1 MNPRKNLLLLLVL
14 AVVGGAYY
22 VYDVRWAAEKRASEE
37 RKVKLLKGLDETAL
51 IRIRVERK
59 EDPYQIIRTEQGWR
73 FVEPVDAAVD
83 EEEADK
89 LLKAA
94 TGLRER
100 RNLGS
105 VEKKS
110 EFGMDEPEMKITFG
124 IKDKNDV
131 SIHVGDRTP
140 TREFR
145 YAALEKTPGIFTLQ
159 LSDVAK
165 FDKTVFSIRDK
176 AIVPIMPE
184 RAQKVMV
191 ELQDGGDFTVV
202 RRGKDEWGLTSP
214 VKARA
219 DAIDSEGI
227 VSTLR
232 WDKVQK
238 FVDEKPKDLVP
249 YGLDKPK
256 ITVRIFTEDD
266 GRPEDG
272 VIFGY
277 KKMEAPGPRS
287 PEKKPKVY
295 YYARRLSGGPV
306 MLINEKTV
314 RELPQSP
321 FSLRHKSV
329 IDYDVDHITRLLI
342 ESKSRKLDI
351 LRKAKKRWDLH
362 VTSADGKRQRRIGRH
377 KHVDDLL
384 WDIKWSNAIEYV
396 DTPGEDLSKY
406 ALIRED
412 GEGAPLRYTLWLKKK
427 EDGGPPE
434 KKSFILGR
442 FLKDKKRV
450 YGRMAGEKRL
460 FAFKKE
466 DYDKITK
473 TSYFLSERRFLRY
486 EKDEEI
492 TEVTARFPGGSA
504 MRLER
509 YGEKW
514 RFLSPAGKEAASSKV
529 DDLIGA
535 LRDFEKQGEAQP
547 GEAPDFRRFLVELSG
562 KDVRHQPW
570 GPLRFAHKAESGFL
584 YVRAG
589 GKIYRMTK
597 KYNEEKLPKSLKS
610 WEKEE
615 TEKERGAS

>member
-1 MNPRKNLLLLLVL
+1 MNPRTRKNLLLLLAL
-14 AVVGGAYY
+14 AVAGGAYY
-22 VYDVRWAAEKRASEE
+22 LYDVRWAAEKRAAEE
-37 RKVKLLKGLDETAL
+37 RKVQLLKGADEAAL

-59 EDPYQIIRTEQGWR
+59 EEPYQIIRTEQGWR

-83 EEEADK
+83 EEEAEK
-89 LLKAA
+89 LLEAA

-105 VEKKS
+105 VDNAS
-110 EFGMDEPEMKITFG
+110 EFGMDAPHMKITFG
-124 IKDKNDV
+124 IKDKSDV

-145 YAALEKTPGIFTLQ
+145 YAGLANAPGIFTLQ
-159 LSDVAK
+159 LSDIAK

-184 RAQKVMV
+184 RARKVMV

-202 RRGKDEWGLTSP
+202 RTGKEEWGLTQP
-214 VKARA
+214 VRARA

-238 FVDEKPKDLVP
+238 FVDEKPKDLAP
-249 YGLDKPK
+249 YGLDKPQ

-266 GRPEDG
+266 GKPEDG
-272 VIFGY
+272 VILGNR
-277 KKMEAPGPRS
+277 KAEAPGPRS
-287 PEKKPKVY
+287 PEKKPKAY

-314 RELPQSP
+314 QELPKSP

-329 IDYDVDHITRLLI
+329 IDYDVDHITRLLV
-342 ESKSRKLDI
+342 ESKSGRIDI
-351 LRKAKKRWDLH
+351 LRKAKKRWDIH
-362 VTSADGKRQRRIGRH
+362 VTAADGKRRSLIGRH

-384 WDIKWSNAIEYV
+384 WDIKWSNAVEYV
-396 DTPGEDLSKY
+396 DAPGEDLSKY

-412 GEGAPLRYTLWLKKK
+412 GAGAPLRYTLWLQKK
-427 EDGGPPE
+427 EDGPTE

-460 FAFKKE
+460 FAFKRE

-473 TSYFLSERRFLRY
+473 TPYFLSERRFLRY
-486 EKDEEI
+486 TKDEEI
-492 TEVTARFPGGSA
+492 TEVTARFPDGSA

-509 YGEKW
+509 YGDEW
-514 RFLSPAGKEAASSKV
+514 RFLSPAGREAASSKV

-547 GEAPDFRRFLVELSG
+547 GEAPDFRDFLVELSG
-562 KDVRHQPW
+562 KDMRHRGW
-570 GPLRFAHKAESGFL
+570 GPLRFAQKAESGFL

-589 GKIYRMTK
+589 GKTYRMTRQ
-597 KYNEEKLPKSLKS
+597 YNEEKLPKSLKS
-610 WEKEE
+610 WEKE
-615 TEKERGAS
+615 TEAADAS